1 MIAGELRRFLRDF
14 NHIKVSRSM
23 RDLAY
28 KAMQAKERL
37 TAENQKEPT
46 IEEVAKAVG
55 AEKMR
60 RSNGA
65 GEYKRSYIALRACLF
80 RIREIR
86 YTFWIR

>member
-1 MIAGELRRFLRDF
+1 
-14 NHIKVSRSM
+14 M

-55 AEKMR
+55 AE
-60 RSNGA
+60 NA
-65 GEYKRSYIALRACLF
+65 
-80 RIREIR
+80 
-86 YTFWIR
+86 T